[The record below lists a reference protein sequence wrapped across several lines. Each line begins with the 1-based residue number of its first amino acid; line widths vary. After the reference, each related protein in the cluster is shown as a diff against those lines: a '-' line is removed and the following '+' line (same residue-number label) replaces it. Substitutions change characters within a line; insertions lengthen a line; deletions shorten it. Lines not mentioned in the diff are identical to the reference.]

1 MKKSIDDATP
11 AEWNALRKPPE
22 HYTQGNIE
30 VIEVIRDT
38 LDSEQFK
45 GYCKGNVLKYVM
57 RANHHRQPTV
67 EHLRKARDYLN
78 WWIDEEVQP

>member
-1 MKKSIDDATP
+1 MSIDDATP
-11 AEWNALRKPPE
+11 AEWNALRNPPA

-45 GYCKGNVLKYVM
+45 AYCQGQHFEICHAGESPPETSLPLSTCEKRVI
-57 RANHHRQPTV
+57 T
-67 EHLRKARDYLN
+67 
-78 WWIDEEVQP
+78 